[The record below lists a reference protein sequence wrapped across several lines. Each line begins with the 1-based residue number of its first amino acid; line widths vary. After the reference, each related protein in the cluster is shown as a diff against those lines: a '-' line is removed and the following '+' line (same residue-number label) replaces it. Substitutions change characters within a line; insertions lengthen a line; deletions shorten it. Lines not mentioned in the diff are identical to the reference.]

1 MRSVLFVF
9 FLAVLTLLILPASLL
24 ACDMMRITGV
34 FVSAEDDPG
43 EYDPSLDVRIAGQP
57 WMLHIRESR
66 HLSDDRSGRK
76 TLRSLRSL
84 SLVGP
89 PELLD
94 YIQSPETRGQPLK
107 IKGDLIRRGGIFRLM
122 TVEPALGSFW

>member
-9 FLAVLTLLILPASLL
+9 FLAVLTLRILPTPLL

-57 WMLHIRESR
+57 WTLHIRESR

-84 SLVGP
+84 SMVGP

>member
-1 MRSVLFVF
+1 MRSLLFVF
-9 FLAVLTLLILPASLL
+9 FPTVLIVLILPAFLL

-43 EYDPSLDVRIAGQP
+43 QYSPSLNVRIAGQP
-57 WMLHIRESR
+57 WTLHIRESR
-66 HLSDDRSGRK
+66 HLSDGRSGRK
-76 TLRSLRSL
+76 TLRSVRSL
-84 SLVGP
+84 SLVGS

-107 IKGDLIRRGGIFRLM
+107 IEGDFARRGGIFRLM